1 MSAAAS
7 SSTRLVKR
15 VCRWSQPGHGD
26 ARPHSYPAALCTAQS
41 APKDILIAAK
51 ESPRPTSARHHLT
64 ATLSPPAS
72 TVNTAIKSP

>member
-15 VCRWSQPGHGD
+15 VSRWSQPGHSD
-26 ARPHSYPAALCTAQS
+26 ARPHSYPAALSTAQS
-41 APKDILIAAK
+41 TPKDILIAAK
-51 ESPRPTSARHHLT
+51 ESTRPTSARHYLT

-72 TVNTAIKSP
+72 TVNAAIKSP

>member
-15 VCRWSQPGHGD
+15 ISRWSQPGNGD
-26 ARPHSYPAALCTAQS
+26 ARPHSYPAALSTAQLT
-41 APKDILIAAK
+41 PKDILIAAK

-64 ATLSPPAS
+64 ATLSHLAS
-72 TVNTAIKSP
+72 TVDTAIKSP

>member
-15 VCRWSQPGHGD
+15 VPRWSQPGHGD
-26 ARPHSYPAALCTAQS
+26 ARPHSYPSALSTAQS
-41 APKDILIAAK
+41 APKAILISAK
-51 ESPRPTSARHHLT
+51 ESPRPTSARNHLT
-64 ATLSPPAS
+64 ATLSRLAY